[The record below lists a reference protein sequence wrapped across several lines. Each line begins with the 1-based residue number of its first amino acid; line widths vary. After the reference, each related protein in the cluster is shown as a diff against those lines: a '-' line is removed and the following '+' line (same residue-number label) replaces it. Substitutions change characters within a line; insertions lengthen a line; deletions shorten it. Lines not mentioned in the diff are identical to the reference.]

1 MAPTE
6 TPRVYT
12 TRELR
17 IASESY
23 ILIVTGE
30 IQTSYG
36 TVIGVY
42 VYLWLF
48 LSIKVA
54 AGVIIWSSGLLFDPH
69 VLFALM
75 LCIDLCTL
83 VFV

>member
-17 IASESY
+17 IASESNT
-23 ILIVTGE
+23 LIVTGE

-42 VYLWLF
+42 VYL
-48 LSIKVA
+48 
-54 AGVIIWSSGLLFDPH
+54 
-69 VLFALM
+69 
-75 LCIDLCTL
+75 
-83 VFV
+83 